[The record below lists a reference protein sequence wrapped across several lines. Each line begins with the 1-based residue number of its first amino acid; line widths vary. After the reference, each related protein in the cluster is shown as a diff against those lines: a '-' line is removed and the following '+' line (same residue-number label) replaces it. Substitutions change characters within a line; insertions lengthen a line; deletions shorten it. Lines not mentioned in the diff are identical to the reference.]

1 MNILRT
7 ILGITVSR
15 SSLTTMEVN
24 VKIQLSFLCAVNV
37 FFTFS
42 GVFLNTLVI
51 VSLWKSSQLRKKL
64 CYFMLMVLSC
74 FDLLAVLT
82 NHPMLLV
89 YSAVW
94 LDEGYSIL
102 PRLYTFLDFTDMFLG
117 FTLIALLV
125 MNLDRYLSTA
135 YPIFHRTSISREK
148 LLILLALFLLFE
160 VTLTVL
166 SINNLVITDQVATI
180 IFAAIISPP
189 LFFTNYKL
197 FLIARRT
204 RKTNA
209 ASPNRV
215 KTVVSL
221 KNISSCLLAVACFI
235 VLYIPV
241 TSYIAL
247 SMTEKPTSNSV
258 QLSWLWTK
266 TIIATNSTFN
276 CLIFFWKNGILR
288 TEGMKVIKSLIK
300 GH

>member
-1 MNILRT
+1 
-7 ILGITVSR
+7 
-15 SSLTTMEVN
+15 MEVN

-94 LDEGYSIL
+94 LDEGHSIL

-135 YPIFHRTSISREK
+135 YPIFHRTSISQEK
-148 LLILLALFLLFE
+148 LLILLAFFLLFE

-215 KTVVSL
+215 KTAVSL